1 MPPIK
6 DPHPGESPRNLFAAE
21 LRRHREAARLTQ
33 RALAA
38 RMGFS
43 ESLVAMVET
52 LRRPPTDDFARA
64 CDKALGLDGTMM
76 RLYIAATWDKA
87 TEHLKPWL
95 EQEDEAETLR
105 SWEPVLIPGLL
116 QIESYARAMISA
128 APGIASEEVEDRLAS
143 RMRRQAILHRDRAP
157 AATFLMDEAVIRRR
171 VGNAEVMREQLGFL
185 LEVARRPNVTI
196 QIVPYDAGEH
206 CGLAGGFIIAERNGT
221 AYAAYTDAQPSG
233 RTIEYRPIIT
243 ELVARYDA
251 IRAEVLPFKQSLHL
265 IQEAVSQSG

>member
-6 DPHPGESPRNLFAAE
+6 DPHPGESPRSLFAAE

-76 RLYIAATWDKA
+76 RLYIAISWDKA
-87 TEHLKPWL
+87 AEHIRPWL
-95 EQEDEAETLR
+95 EEEEDAEALR
-105 SWEPVLIPGLL
+105 SWEPNLIPGLL
-116 QIESYARAMISA
+116 QAEAYARALIST
-128 APGIASEEVEDRLAS
+128 APGITPEEVEDRLTS
-143 RMRRQAILHRDRAP
+143 RMRRQSLLHRNMP
-157 AATFLMDEAVIRRR
+157 PTITFLMDEAVIRRR
-171 VGNAEVMREQLGFL
+171 IGSAEVMREQLKLL
-185 LEVARRPNVTI
+185 LEVAQRPNVTI
-196 QIVPYDAGEH
+196 QIVPYDTGEH

-221 AYAAYTDAQPSG
+221 AYAAYTDAQPNG
-233 RTIEYRPIIT
+233 RTIQNRQILA
-243 ELVARYDA
+243 ELSATYDTL
-251 IRAEVLPFKQSLHL
+251 RAEVLPFKQSLHL
-265 IQEAVSQSG
+265 IQEAVNQSG